1 MPAVSPASPA
11 VRQRLR
17 QGAWSGLRVHLIG
30 IGGCGM
36 NGAACLLAEAGAV
49 VSGSD
54 RNPFEGIGR
63 LTSRGVRVAIGHR
76 AAQLTPDV
84 ELVVISAAIPES
96 NPELSWAR
104 TRGLP
109 VIKYAQLLG
118 LLMRA
123 RVGVAIAGTHGKST
137 TTALCAHLFRA
148 CGLDA
153 SFVVGACAPQLNGNG
168 GYGRG
173 AHLIVEACEYDRS
186 FLQFAPQY
194 GVVLNLEPD
203 HFDCYHSFGELV
215 EAFSQFAAKV
225 KPGGLFLCNAEDHW
239 AMRAAGAVRAAE
251 AGRARV
257 ATFGFD
263 SGAHWQ
269 ARELGRDRGCSRFEV
284 LHHGQHVLTTKLSI
298 PGRYN
303 VANALAAIVLA
314 CEAGAAPEAV
324 ADAVPRFEG
333 IGRRL
338 TWRGEARGVI
348 VVDDYAHHPTEI
360 RLTLEAA
367 KARYEPRR
375 TRVIFQPHQ
384 YSRTLHLLEEFAES
398 FALADEVIVPDIYG
412 AREAGGGP
420 LPQVGSKELAL
431 LINER
436 GRPAQHVPTL
446 KAVAEHLARTLAEG
460 DLVLTMGAGDVWKVA
475 DELVERIQA
484 SS

>member
-1 MPAVSPASPA
+1 MRTA
-11 VRQRLR
+11 
-17 QGAWSGLRVHLIG
+17 
-30 IGGCGM
+30 
-36 NGAACLLAEAGAV
+36 GAA
-49 VSGSD
+49 
-54 RNPFEGIGR
+54 
-63 LTSRGVRVAIGHR
+63 
-76 AAQLTPDV
+76 
-84 ELVVISAAIPES
+84 
-96 NPELSWAR
+96 
-104 TRGLP
+104 
-109 VIKYAQLLG
+109 
-118 LLMRA
+118 
-123 RVGVAIAGTHGKST
+123 
-137 TTALCAHLFRA
+137 
-148 CGLDA
+148 
-153 SFVVGACAPQLNGNG
+153 
-168 GYGRG
+168 
-173 AHLIVEACEYDRS
+173 
-186 FLQFAPQY
+186 
-194 GVVLNLEPD
+194 
-203 HFDCYHSFGELV
+203 
-215 EAFSQFAAKV
+215 
-225 KPGGLFLCNAEDHW
+225 
-239 AMRAAGAVRAAE
+239 
-251 AGRARV
+251 RARV

-263 SGAHWQ
+263 PGAHWQ
-269 ARELGRDRGCSRFEV
+269 ARELDRDRGCSRFEV

-314 CEAGAAPEAV
+314 CEAGADPEAV
-324 ADAVPRFEG
+324 ADAVSRFEG

-338 TWRGEARGVI
+338 TWRGEVGGVT

-384 YSRTLHLLEEFAES
+384 HSRTLHLLEEFAES

-420 LPQVGSKELAL
+420 PPQVGSKELTQ

-446 KAVAEHLARTLAEG
+446 KAVTEHLARTLAEG